1 MARRRDHLRYPTRL
15 AAALREYAMTLRVE
29 KDGKLVPALTYEQAK
44 RMTEKEIEDLFHWDH
59 IAPHSIGGVCQHHNL
74 QPLLKAQH
82 AVKTATRDIPAI
94 AKTKRLE
101 QAQEDFRRKVLA
113 KTGQITEK
121 EETKQ
126 KAKIKSRGFQ
136 QWRNFKGEIV
146 KRKG

>member
-1 MARRRDHLRYPTRL
+1 LAVFHFDHDIHHTIGGQDAHWNLTPR
-15 AAALREYAMTLRVE
+15 AVE
-29 KDGKLVPALTYEQAK
+29 KHRQ
-44 RMTEKEIEDLFHWDH
+44 
-59 IAPHSIGGVCQHHNL
+59 
-74 QPLLKAQH
+74 
-82 AVKTATRDIPAI
+82 KTAKRDIPQI

>member
-1 MARRRDHLRYPTRL
+1 MPPRKKIPLKTKL
-15 AAALREYAMTLRVE
+15 AAALCNMLHEEDGQLVPVIPRDKAKTMTEDEVLAVFHFDHDIHHAVGGQDAHWNLTPRAVE
-29 KDGKLVPALTYEQAK
+29 KHRQ
-44 RMTEKEIEDLFHWDH
+44 
-59 IAPHSIGGVCQHHNL
+59 
-74 QPLLKAQH
+74 
-82 AVKTATRDIPAI
+82 KTAKRDIPQI